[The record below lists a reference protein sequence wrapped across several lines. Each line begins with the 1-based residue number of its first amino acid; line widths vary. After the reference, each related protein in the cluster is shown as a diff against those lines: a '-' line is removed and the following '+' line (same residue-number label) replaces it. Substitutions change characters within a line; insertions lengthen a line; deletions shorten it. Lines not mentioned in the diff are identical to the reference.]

1 MLIVNFSHPLTDE
14 QVRQIAEMTG
24 HDVDGVIDVRC
35 QVDLQQPLV
44 PQVVEIVNSTGLS
57 PQQWQTL
64 PIIVNPPGLSHITA
78 VLVAELHGRCGYFP
92 AILRIRPVPDTVPP
106 RYEVAEIISL
116 QGVREEARKRR

>member
-14 QVRQIAEMTG
+14 HIRQITEMTG
-24 HDVDGVIDVRC
+24 HNVDDVIDVRC

-44 PQVVEIVNSTGLS
+44 PQVVEIVNSAGLS

-78 VLVAELHGRCGYFP
+78 VMLAELHGRCGHFP
-92 AILRIRPVPDTVPP
+92 AILRIRPVPDAVPP
-106 RYEVAEIISL
+106 RYEVAEIIGL
-116 QGVREEARKRR
+116 QSVREKARKRR